1 MGFPF
6 LAPLKEWTTKK
17 LEKREKNKEALNT
30 LMPFIILSSAAVV
43 TNTPRDTL
51 DLKNI
56 YAGGGYGGFAYKGC
70 VIANS
75 TDILKNYQTGNT
87 IIGYDL
93 DGKPIEVIN
102 ETNRRVSMPIIES
115 LEIDTDGGNNT
126 LKSAQIKIRV
136 FTLKQLEMFELFFL
150 RPSMRV
156 VLEYGWNIGIR
167 EKLNLDIQTNMF
179 ANKSHTDYINKYSE
193 IFSRRA
199 DSYKIAKNKYLKI
212 LKDTEGNYDFMAGT
226 VTGFNYSPQ
235 ADGTFDIM
243 LEISAGNELQLW
255 MPAKQSKKS
264 NSGDN
269 TPINPVLTPYQTW
282 VNKLAADLN
291 NPKFIKELANDKE
304 WKDDFFNWSA
314 VNTTQKDTTFSKDAY
329 ISFKLILYLINQM
342 KVWNEGAETIGTGY
356 YKDSAGKESIIPVS
370 SNHLIISS
378 TKDFILPGNLPVIQ
392 VSGEPKK
399 ANVIKLLE
407 KTDECLI
414 NGREFNLSNKK
425 SPEEIS
431 IFEDSTDPKTNKQT
445 IIEIK
450 IPASTG
456 NLNNLYFR
464 YESFVSIYNGAYS
477 SADIINALFDTINS
491 NMYGLCKLELAKQ
504 DDSATSSP
512 LIIIDRKLPVSQ
524 PPVKNEEIWRFK
536 VGALNSIVKEFN
548 FNMELSTLMQAQ
560 ALYAS
565 QLAIVSATKDSTI
578 PSGSVVAE
586 SDPYRHADLSYA
598 INSDGYYSVN
608 AIEIEVVKQA
618 KSWNKEIEE
627 TANVKAEPKKEE
639 AEKEIENLGDVLAKN
654 YVRFKL
660 KPDNDN
666 DKAGKNYIYT
676 DPGLIQEQIALP
688 KQKTKTTA
696 LTYLD
701 ITLAIDGIAGIS
713 CGEYF
718 LIDGVP
724 EIYNQNGYFQVTN
737 VKQGIDSNGWQT
749 TIEAGYRINI
759 KAEELKKK

>member
-17 LEKREKNKEALNT
+17 LEEREKNKEALNT

-43 TNTPRDTL
+43 TNAPRDTL

-56 YAGGGYGGFAYKGC
+56 YAGGGYAGFAYKGC

-75 TDILKNYQTGNT
+75 TDILKNYQLGET
-87 IIGYDL
+87 IVGYDL
-93 DGKPIEVIN
+93 DGKPIKVEG

-150 RPSMRV
+150 RPSMRL
-156 VLEYGWNIGIR
+156 VLEYGWNVGIR

-179 ANKSHTDYINKYSE
+179 ANKSHDEYIKKYSE
-193 IFSRRA
+193 IFSRRD
-199 DSYKIAKNKYLKI
+199 DSYKIAKNKYIKI
-212 LKDTEGNYDFMAGT
+212 LEDTKGNYDFMAGT
-226 VTGFNYSPQ
+226 VTAFNYTPQ

-264 NSGDN
+264 NSGD
-269 TPINPVLTPYQTW
+269 TPATRAELSPYQTW
-282 VNKLAADLN
+282 INKLAADLN
-291 NPKFIKELANDKE
+291 NPKFIVELGNEKD
-304 WKDDFFNWSA
+304 WKGHFFNWSA
-314 VNTTQKDTTFSKDAY
+314 VNETQKDTTFSKDAY
-329 ISFKLILYLINQM
+329 ISFELILYLINKM
-342 KVWNEGAETIGTGY
+342 RVWNEAAKTIGTGY
-356 YKDSAGKESIIPVS
+356 YRDQAGKEPIIPIS

-378 TKDFILPGNLPVIQ
+378 TKDFILPGNLPKIL

-399 ANVIKLLE
+399 ANVIKLVE
-407 KTDECLI
+407 TPREACLI

-431 IFEDSTDPKTNKQT
+431 IFEDSTDPKTNKR
-445 IIEIK
+445 ILKEIK
-450 IPASTG
+450 IPAPTG
-456 NLNNLYFR
+456 NLLNLYFR
-464 YESFVSIYNGAYS
+464 YEAFVSIYNGAYS
-477 SADIINALFDTINS
+477 SADIINSLFDTINS
-491 NMYGLCKLELAKQ
+491 KMYGLCKLELAKQ
-504 DDSATSSP
+504 DDSSTSGP

-560 ALYAS
+560 SLYAS
-565 QLAIVSATKDSTI
+565 QLAIVSATKDSKI

-586 SDPYRHADLSYA
+586 LDPYRHADLSYA
-598 INSDGYYSVN
+598 ISSDGYYSIN
-608 AIEIEVVKQA
+608 AIEIQVVKEA

-639 AEKEIENLGDVLAKN
+639 AETEIENLDEVLTKN

-660 KPDNDN
+660 NPDSNN
-666 DKAGKNYIYT
+666 NEGKNYIYT
-676 DPGLIQEQIALP
+676 DPALIQEQISLP

-724 EIYNQNGYFQVTN
+724 EIYNQNGYFQITN

-749 TIEAGYRINI
+749 TIEAGYRI
-759 KAEELKKK
+759 KVKSEEPEKK